1 MQQSETARRRS
12 RNRKRVQLLM
22 LLTFL
27 AGTLGAGMYT
37 PGPQATFVSRLALVV
52 FSLSFLMCLSVA
64 AVMIPSPPDPR
75 ERMRNVL
82 WGWRRGS
89 NEDKSDGDETHIT
102 GLPSAAELQ
111 RAALR
116 QRRDG

>member
-1 MQQSETARRRS
+1 
-12 RNRKRVQLLM
+12 M

-37 PGPQATFVSRLALVV
+37 PGPQATFASRLALVV

-75 ERMRNVL
+75 ERMRSIF
-82 WGWRRGS
+82 GWQRRDS
-89 NEDKSDGDETHIT
+89 SQDSSDGDETHFSGI
-102 GLPSAAELQ
+102 PSPAELR

-116 QRRDG
+116 QRRDR